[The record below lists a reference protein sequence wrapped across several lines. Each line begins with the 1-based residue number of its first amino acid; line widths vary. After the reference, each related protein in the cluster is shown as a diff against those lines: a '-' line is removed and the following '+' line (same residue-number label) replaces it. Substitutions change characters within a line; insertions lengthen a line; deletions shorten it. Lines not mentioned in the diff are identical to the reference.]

1 MVELLLIA
9 LGALVVVAAT
19 TALSDKFGIPAP
31 LLQIAVGVAFDF
43 LPFVHPFSIDP
54 EIVLMVILPPLLY
67 SAAVNMPAMTLR
79 REFTAI
85 SGLSVVLVVL
95 TTVGLGAFLS
105 WVIPG
110 LDFWWAVAIGA
121 VISPTDAVATSI
133 VKRAGAGKRIVGIL
147 EGESLLNDAS
157 ALVLLKTAIA
167 AAAVAFSFWGALG
180 SFAWSV
186 FSAVV
191 VGLVGGWLAL
201 LLRKRVHDSAVD
213 TVVSFIVPFAV
224 ALPVDAIGGSG
235 LVAAVVAGIVHS
247 QAAPKYLSALQRTT
261 AAANW
266 RTASFVLEA
275 FVFLIMGAELRAIWE
290 AVGDESGTGTRMLLL
305 ALAALAIVLVIRA
318 VFVFAMLGQLARRNE
333 RRQRVAPRLDA
344 IDAKIADGH
353 VPPSRTGRRS
363 PEEMQRYVKHRVNQ
377 ARADLAYFAEQPLT
391 WRDGTIIVWAG
402 MRGAVTVAAAQTI
415 PDTAALHNE
424 LVLFAYCVAFFS
436 LLIQGGTIAAVA
448 RALLPQPTPEE
459 VRAERAA
466 IKAERAELQSQMKA
480 AADAAKAAGT
490 TDAIGLIRAQRFAVL
505 RARSEGGIDPEV
517 LDWALHRLDAREVAA
532 ELDDE

>member
-1 MVELLLIA
+1 MIELLLIA

-31 LLQIAVGVAFDF
+31 LLQIAAGVAFGF
-43 LPFVHPFSIDP
+43 LPFVQPFSIDP

-85 SGLSVVLVVL
+85 SGLSIVLVIV

-133 VKRAGAGKRIVGIL
+133 VKRAGAGKRVVGIL

-157 ALVLLKTAIA
+157 ALVLLKTAIV
-167 AAAVAFSFWGALG
+167 AAAVSFSFWGAIG
-180 SFAWSV
+180 AFAWSV
-186 FSAVV
+186 ASAVA
-191 VGLVGGWLAL
+191 VGLIGGWLAL
-201 LLRKRVHDSAVD
+201 QLRARVHDPAID
-213 TVVSFIVPFAV
+213 TVISFIVPFAV
-224 ALPVDAIGGSG
+224 ALPVDAVGGSG

-266 RTASFVLEA
+266 RTAAFVLEA
-275 FVFLIMGAELRAIWE
+275 VVFLIMGAELRSIWD
-290 AVGDESGTGTRMLLL
+290 AVGDHERAAPHILLL
-305 ALAALAIVLVIRA
+305 AFAALAIVLVIRA
-318 VFVFAMLGQLARRNE
+318 GFVFAMLGQLSRHND
-333 RRQRVAPRLDA
+333 RRQRAAPRLDA
-344 IDAKIADGH
+344 LDAKIAEGR
-353 VPPSRTGRRS
+353 VPPSRTGRRT
-363 PEEMQRYVKHRVNQ
+363 PEEMQQYIKHRINQ
-377 ARADLAYFAEQPLT
+377 TRADLAYFADQPLG

-415 PDTAALHNE
+415 PVTAALRNE
-424 LVLFAYCVAFFS
+424 LVLLAYGVAFFS

-448 RALLPQPTPEE
+448 RAFLPNPTA
-459 VRAERAA
+459 AEA
-466 IKAERAELQSQMKA
+466 KAEREATRLAHAELQAQMKE

-490 TDAIGLIRAQRFAVL
+490 TNPIGVMRAQREAIL
-505 RARSEGGIDPEV
+505 RARNEGAIDPEV
-517 LDWALHRLDAREVAA
+517 LDAAMRRLDAREVAA
-532 ELDDE
+532 ELENE